1 MEKLFMSRKAVIAWL
16 IEIRRKAF
24 DDTNPMRNGSANAD
38 LEALD
43 RLILDVRASRI
54 DTFAMRHPRECQVVI
69 AAG

>member
-1 MEKLFMSRKAVIAWL
+1 MSRKAVIAWL

-24 DDTNPMRNGSANAD
+24 DDGNPARRATENAD